1 MQLSQVITHLGAVL
15 RLPQLAADEGGACA
29 FRAGGVDI
37 RLEPRPRPEAAF
49 VLRAFLGDV
58 DVPDFAPL
66 LERLLRADF
75 FAGGVGGPALGLDA
89 QAGLF
94 LTQHFEEGR
103 HSLVSIEAWLA
114 RFIAHAR
121 VCQGLLVQARAVS
134 APPAGVPA

>member
-1 MQLSQVITHLGAVL
+1 MQLPQAIAHLGAVL
-15 RLPQLAADEGGACA
+15 RLPQLEADEHGACA

-37 RLEPRPRPEAAF
+37 RLEPRPAPESAF
-49 VLRAFLGDV
+49 VMRAFLGEV

-103 HSLVSIEAWLA
+103 CSLASLEAWVA

-121 VCQGLLVQARAVS
+121 ACQGLLAQARRAT
-134 APPAGVPA
+134 AGAAA